1 MGKKVIMALAGLF
14 WVLFLIAH
22 LLGNLTIFAGPDALN
37 SYAHK
42 LEGLKALVIAAE
54 LFLALAL
61 ILHALYGVIVWWEK
75 WQARPQGYATYRSKG
90 KPSYQSLSSRTML
103 YTGIIIFVFVV
114 IHLLNFKFGR
124 YETTTVNGQE
134 VRDLFVL
141 VKEVFNQPLYLIFY
155 EVVMIL
161 IGFHLRHAFWSAFQS
176 LGLGSH
182 KYTPIIYKIGVAL
195 AIIIAFGFFIIP
207 IYVFLNY

>member
-1 MGKKVIMALAGLF
+1 MIMALAGLF
-14 WVLFLIAH
+14 WFLFLLAH

-37 SYAHK
+37 GYAHK

-61 ILHALYGVIVWWEK
+61 IFHAMYGMIVWWEK
-75 WQARPQGYATYRSKG
+75 WKARPQKYAMYRSKG
-90 KPSYQSLSSRTML
+90 KPSYQTTSSRTML
-103 YTGIIIFVFVV
+103 YTGIIIFIFVV

-124 YETTTVNGQE
+124 FETTTIDGQE

-161 IGFHLRHAFWSAFQS
+161 LGFHLRHAFWSAFQS
-176 LGLGSH
+176 LGWGNQ
-182 KYTPIIYKIGVAL
+182 KYTPMLYKLGVLL
-195 AIIIAFGFFIIP
+195 AIIIAAGFFTIP
-207 IYVFLNY
+207 IYVYLKY